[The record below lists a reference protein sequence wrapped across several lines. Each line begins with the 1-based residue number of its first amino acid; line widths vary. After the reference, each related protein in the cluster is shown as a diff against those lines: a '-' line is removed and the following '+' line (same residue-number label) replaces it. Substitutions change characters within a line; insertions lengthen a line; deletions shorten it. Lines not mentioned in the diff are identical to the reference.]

1 MMQSSAKPVYLID
14 SSIFIFRSYYA
25 VPDEFFD
32 AQGHSINALYGFAR
46 FLTRFLQQTQADL
59 VALAF
64 DESLS
69 TSFRNEIYP
78 AYKANR
84 DPAPES
90 LKIQMRRCRE
100 LAELLGIATYADDCY
115 EADDLIGSLHH
126 CYKQK
131 GHEITIVSADKDL
144 AQLLQAGDNWWDY
157 GKSEPLNGE
166 GVCAKMGVHPHQVCD
181 FLALAGDKVDNIPG
195 VPGIGAKTA
204 AALLKHFGNLQE
216 ILKRSREIEFLS
228 IRGAK
233 SCMNKIR
240 QFEKEALISQQLS
253 RIVTDVP
260 LENSDIIRRKSTECE
275 LLKFI
280 EDMRFGPLLRRQL
293 LEAAGS

>member
-1 MMQSSAKPVYLID
+1 MTASPAYLID
-14 SSIFIFRSYYA
+14 SSVFIFRSYYA
-25 VPDEFFD
+25 IPDEFFD
-32 AQGHSINALYGFAR
+32 VEGHPINALYGFAR
-46 FLTRFLQQTQADL
+46 FLVRFLQETQANL

-90 LKIQMRRCRE
+90 LKRQMRRCKQ

-115 EADDLIGSLHH
+115 EADDLIGSLHQ

-131 GHEITIVSADKDL
+131 GHAVTIVSADKDL
-144 AQLLQAGDNWWDY
+144 AQLLKTGDTWWDF
-157 GKSEPLNGE
+157 GKSAPLDGE
-166 GVCAKMGVHPHQVCD
+166 DVCAKMGVYPHQVCD

-204 AALLKHFGNLQE
+204 AALLNHFGSLEE
-216 ILKRSREIEFLS
+216 ILQRSREIEFLS

-260 LENSDIIRRKSTECE
+260 LENSDIIRKNSTECE

-280 EDMRFGPLLRRQL
+280 EDMRFGPLMRRQL
-293 LEAAGS
+293 LDLAGS